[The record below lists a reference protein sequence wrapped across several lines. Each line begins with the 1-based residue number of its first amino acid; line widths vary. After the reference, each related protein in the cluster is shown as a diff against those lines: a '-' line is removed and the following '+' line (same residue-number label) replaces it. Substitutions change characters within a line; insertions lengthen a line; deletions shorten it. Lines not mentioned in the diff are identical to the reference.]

1 LPKRAPTIGVTPY
14 VNPKQAKIA
23 MLNRLLQNDADA
35 NASVEYLPIIMLSAN
50 PVAIAPSCPMSM
62 GNPNLRIMT
71 YSFFTHYAK
80 RTKALAEAVPL

>member
-1 LPKRAPTIGVTPY
+1 
-14 VNPKQAKIA
+14 
-23 MLNRLLQNDADA
+23 
-35 NASVEYLPIIMLSAN
+35 LSAN